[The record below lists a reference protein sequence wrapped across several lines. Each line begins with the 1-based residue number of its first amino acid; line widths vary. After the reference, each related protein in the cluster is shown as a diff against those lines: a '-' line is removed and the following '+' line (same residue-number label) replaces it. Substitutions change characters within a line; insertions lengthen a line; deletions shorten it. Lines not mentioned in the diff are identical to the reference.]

1 MKTENAG
8 KAATEFISKL
18 NYKNTKMLNHSEL
31 SVFFVNFVVKKAIF
45 MKVKV
50 CGMKYPDNILK

>member
-1 MKTENAG
+1 MDTKGSNRENFMKTENAG

-31 SVFFVNFVVKKAIF
+31 SVFFVNFVVKKQ
-45 MKVKV
+45 
-50 CGMKYPDNILK
+50 YL

>member
-18 NYKNTKMLNHSEL
+18 GLRTQKMLNHSEL
-31 SVFFVNFVVKKAIF
+31 SVFFVNFVVKKQ
-45 MKVKV
+45 
-50 CGMKYPDNILK
+50 YL

>member
-18 NYKNTKMLNHSEL
+18 KLGLRTQKMLN
-31 SVFFVNFVVKKAIF
+31 
-45 MKVKV
+45 
-50 CGMKYPDNILK
+50 P